1 MERITKDQIEAIK
14 RANPIESIIA
24 AYVDHLRW
32 YGGRM
37 VGRCPFHED
46 REPSF
51 NIWPETQSFY
61 CFGCGVGGDV
71 FTFLEKMNGL
81 TFPQAWELLQ
91 TGALE
96 RRAITVRRGRGP
108 CPRMGRARLAH
119 LDQEDKAILDL
130 ATVLYHAQLM
140 RSQSHQRLL
149 AKRGIS
155 LEIIK
160 RFKVGWCN
168 GRGLRGY
175 LQKKRLSL
183 ARARRIGLLGEKGEH
198 FRGRIVVPEIRKG
211 HTIYLIGRAAR
222 PGLKP
227 KYLALPLPKPLYG
240 VQRVGRREEIF
251 VVEGVF
257 DWMTLTSWGYPTIA
271 LLGTRL
277 GREGRSYLEK
287 FERVYLVLDADEE
300 GTLAA
305 KRIRRELGKR
315 AKVVNLPSGVKDPNQ
330 LAHLQGG
337 KELLAQAVA
346 KVRSPH

>member
-1 MERITKDQIEAIK
+1 MERITRDQIEAIK
-14 RANPIESIIA
+14 RANPIEYIIA
-24 AYVDHLRW
+24 AYVNDLQW
-32 YGGRM
+32 YGTRL

-46 REPSF
+46 REPRF

-71 FTFLEKMNGL
+71 FTFLEQMNGV
-81 TFPQAWELLQ
+81 TFPQACELLQ
-91 TGALE
+91 TGAVE
-96 RRAITVRRGRGP
+96 RRDFLVRRGRAPYRRVEQGTS
-108 CPRMGRARLAH
+108 AQLNE
-119 LDQEDKAILDL
+119 EDKEILDA
-130 ATVLYHAQLM
+130 ATVLYHARLM
-140 RSQSHQRLL
+140 RSQTHQRLL
-149 AKRGIS
+149 ARRGIS
-155 LEIIK
+155 LEMIK

-168 GRGLRGY
+168 GKGLKAH
-175 LQKKRLSL
+175 LQKERLSL
-183 ARARRIGLLGEKGEH
+183 AKARHIGLLGEKGEH

-211 HTIYLIGRAAR
+211 HTVYLIGRAAR

-240 VQRVGRREEIF
+240 VEGVKRRDKVL

-257 DWMTLTSWGYPTIA
+257 DWMTLASWDYPTVA

-305 KRIRRELGKR
+305 KRIRRELGDKAR
-315 AKVVNLPSGVKDPNQ
+315 AVNLPNGVEDPSQ
-330 LAHLQGG
+330 LSHLERG

-346 KVRSPH
+346 KARTPH

>member
-1 MERITKDQIEAIK
+1 MEKITRDQIEAIK

-32 YGGRM
+32 YGGRL

-61 CFGCGVGGDV
+61 CFGCGAGGDV
-71 FTFLEKMNGL
+71 FTFLEKMNGI
-81 TFPQAWELLQ
+81 TFPQACELLQ
-91 TGALE
+91 TGAAE
-96 RRAITVRRGRGP
+96 RRAAAVRRGRDP
-108 CPRMGRARLAH
+108 YPTLRRARLAH
-119 LDQEDKAILDL
+119 LSQEDKVILDV
-130 ATVLYHAQLM
+130 ATVFYQAQLM

-149 AKRGIS
+149 ARRGVS
-155 LEIIK
+155 LEMIK

-168 GRGLRGY
+168 GKGLRGY

-183 ARARRIGLLGEKGEH
+183 AKARRIGLLAEKGEH

-211 HTIYLIGRAAR
+211 HTLYLIGRAAR

-240 VQRVGRREEIF
+240 VEGVKRRDKVL

-257 DWMTLTSWGYPTIA
+257 DWMTLASWGHPTVA

-277 GREGRSYLEK
+277 GREGRSYLEQ
-287 FERVYLVLDADEE
+287 FSTVYLVLDADEE
-300 GTLAA
+300 GRSAA
-305 KRIRRELGKR
+305 TEIQRQLGR
-315 AKVVNLPSGVKDPNQ
+315 TAKVVDLPSGVKDPNE
-330 LAHLQGG
+330 LCELEGG
-337 KELLAQAVA
+337 KDLLAQAVA
-346 KVRSPH
+346 KATSRD